1 MIKANGSSNNIIK
14 GLFCG
19 SLAKLCSLVKV
30 SYIVGSYAA
39 FFSLSQCVVP
49 LMGAYAGLS
58 GSVLF
63 CLLGM
68 VARWVLAPIAL
79 FKLFAFYVPGMIAGF
94 TWIKEYRFVQVV
106 VPVSCMVLFLIHP
119 VGGAA
124 WAYTLFWLLPVALYY
139 SAINTVFAQSI
150 ASTLVAHAVGSTIWL
165 YADPMSAP
173 VWIGLIPFVAYERL
187 LLAVGMVIAYY
198 AIAYVQHIVNLP
210 ASIRTHILGSK

>member
-1 MIKANGSSNNIIK
+1 MIKANGGSNNIIK

-19 SLAKLCSLVKV
+19 SLAKFCSLVKV

-39 FFSLSQCVVP
+39 FFSLSQCIVP

-58 GSVLF
+58 GSLLF

-68 VARWVLAPIAL
+68 AARWVIAPIAV

-106 VPVSCMVLFLIHP
+106 VPVICMALFLIHP

-124 WAYTLFWLLPVALYY
+124 WVYTLYWVLPVALYY
-139 SAINTVFAQSI
+139 SAINSVFAQSV
-150 ASTLVAHAVGSTIWL
+150 ASTFVAHAVGSTIWL
-165 YADPMSAP
+165 YADPMSAS
-173 VWIGLIPFVAYERL
+173 VWIGLIPVVAYERL
-187 LLAVGMVIAYY
+187 LLAVGMIIAYH
-198 AIAYVQHIVNLP
+198 AIAYVQYIIHAP
-210 ASIRTHILGSK
+210 ASMRTHILGSK